1 MTRRS
6 NNPFFFNDDT
16 QELICVD
23 IRYRV
28 HLQKYQKAG
37 KWGKYISCA

>member
-6 NNPFFFNDDT
+6 NNPFFINDDT

-28 HLQKYQKAG
+28 HYECLTNEEKKLLEENH
-37 KWGKYISCA
+37 K